1 MSIARNT
8 VVTILGT
15 VATIAVTIVTVPLYI
30 KAIGLERYG
39 VLAVVWTVLTYF
51 GLVEL
56 GVSGALVQRLARGGH
71 SPQRRVLFYWTGFS
85 MNAVMGLAGSL
96 LLMLTF
102 KSIMSM
108 MSFETAKVANEV
120 SSAGAPIA
128 ALLLV
133 LTLRS
138 INNSVLYGAERFVA
152 ATTLAASEAIA
163 SAVVPLVVA
172 MTLTVDV
179 ASLILSILAVRAFFL
194 VVSFATII
202 RSLPGFK
209 FSFGTIGLARDLLSI
224 GFWFWLAG
232 IIGPLLTYFDRLLI
246 GGVVGVAQL
255 PYYSVPQ
262 TILQQS
268 SHVPRAFGSVL
279 FPRFSSEKDET
290 EAIRLTEKAMEAMA
304 FVITPAI
311 VLLILGME
319 PLLTVWISRDFANKS
334 ALIGIVVMISLLPSA
349 MARIIASQL
358 NGRNRPDLV
367 VKILLLE
374 LIPYAIALYA
384 FAVNFGLLGV
394 ALVWT
399 FRASADVLLL
409 GRKAKVLKQMLIQ
422 LRLPMA
428 LIVVAVI
435 VCVTWGIEDP
445 RRWLGSILV
454 LCVVMAWE
462 FYFMPPTI
470 TCALNRLPVIRRISV
485 GRLYKGNAG

>member
-1 MSIARNT
+1 
-8 VVTILGT
+8 
-15 VATIAVTIVTVPLYI
+15 
-30 KAIGLERYG
+30 
-39 VLAVVWTVLTYF
+39 
-51 GLVEL
+51 
-56 GVSGALVQRLARGGH
+56 
-71 SPQRRVLFYWTGFS
+71 
-85 MNAVMGLAGSL
+85 
-96 LLMLTF
+96 
-102 KSIMSM
+102 
-108 MSFETAKVANEV
+108 
-120 SSAGAPIA
+120 
-128 ALLLV
+128 
-133 LTLRS
+133 
-138 INNSVLYGAERFVA
+138 
-152 ATTLAASEAIA
+152 
-163 SAVVPLVVA
+163 
-172 MTLTVDV
+172 
-179 ASLILSILAVRAFFL
+179 
-194 VVSFATII
+194 
-202 RSLPGFK
+202 
-209 FSFGTIGLARDLLSI
+209 
-224 GFWFWLAG
+224 
-232 IIGPLLTYFDRLLI
+232 
-246 GGVVGVAQL
+246 
-255 PYYSVPQ
+255 
-262 TILQQS
+262 
-268 SHVPRAFGSVL
+268 
-279 FPRFSSEKDET
+279 
-290 EAIRLTEKAMEAMA
+290 MEAMA

>member
-1 MSIARNT
+1 
-8 VVTILGT
+8 
-15 VATIAVTIVTVPLYI
+15 
-30 KAIGLERYG
+30 
-39 VLAVVWTVLTYF
+39 
-51 GLVEL
+51 
-56 GVSGALVQRLARGGH
+56 
-71 SPQRRVLFYWTGFS
+71 

-96 LLMLTF
+96 VLLLTF

-108 MSFETAKVANEV
+108 MSFETAEVANEV
-120 SSAGAPIA
+120 SSAGGPIA

-152 ATTLAASEAIA
+152 AISLAASEAIA

-172 MTLTVDV
+172 LTMTVDV
-179 ASLILSILAVRAFFL
+179 GSLVLSILVVRALFL

-209 FSFGTIGLARDLLSI
+209 VSFGTISIARDLLSI

-232 IIGPLLTYFDRLLI
+232 IIGPMLTYFDRLLI

-279 FPRFSSEKDET
+279 FPRFSSEKGER
-290 EAIRLTEKAMEAMA
+290 EAIRLTEKAIEAMA

-311 VLLILGME
+311 VLLILTME
-319 PLLTVWISRDFANKS
+319 PLLKVWISEEFANKS
-334 ALIGIVVMISLLPSA
+334 TLIGIVLMISLLPSA

-374 LIPYAIALYA
+374 LIPYAIALYV
-384 FAVNFGLLGV
+384 FALDFGLLGV
-394 ALVWT
+394 ALAWT

-409 GRKAKVLKQMLIQ
+409 GRKGKVLTQMLNQ
-422 LRLPMA
+422 LRWPMA
-428 LIVVAVI
+428 LISIAGI
-435 VCVTWGIEDP
+435 VCVTCGIEDP
-445 RRWLGSILV
+445 RRWLATILILSLV
-454 LCVVMAWE
+454 IFWE
-462 FYFMPPTI
+462 FYFMPPSI
-470 TCALNRLPVIRRISV
+470 TSALSRLPVIRRLSM
-485 GRLYKGNAG
+485 GRLYKGNTG